1 MANPVRIVVLGAGY
15 GGVLTAK
22 KLAKKLG
29 KNGAAEVTL
38 IDKNTYHTMLTEL
51 HEVAAGRVPEESI
64 RLDLKTIF
72 KGRAVNVVQDNILKV
87 DLENKQLV
95 SEKATYSYDYLVLG
109 TGSKPTF
116 FGVKGA
122 ETHCFQL
129 WSYDDAVRLKE
140 HFLAQFRLASN
151 ESDPEV
157 RKELLRFVVV
167 GCGFTGVEMAG
178 ELAEW
183 VPRLCREYHVD
194 RGDVEVMAV
203 DVLPK
208 VLPIFPDNLIDK
220 AERHMK
226 KLGIKIHT
234 ATGVSEVGEDFAVI
248 TNLGKVK
255 TRTVIWT
262 AGIEGSDLAGGLALR
277 KEARHRV
284 VTNQYL
290 QAENHPEVFVVGD
303 NAYVIAGPENRLVP
317 QMVENAEHSAASVAG
332 NIALSVAGAPLKPY
346 APEFHGAMVCIG
358 GRYGVA
364 HLGLPGKFFG
374 LSGFFAM
381 FVKHFINIVYFLQ
394 VAGLAKCWSY
404 FKLEFFHVPDRRSF
418 VGGLISKATPNFWVV
433 PLRLFLGF
441 KWFEEGWAK
450 LPRLLADPSDI
461 FLIPAPIADGVS
473 AATQAAGEAMAQAAP
488 AVADATSAAT
498 QAAGEA
504 MAQAAPAAA
513 DVVAA
518 ATGAAQSGGG
528 EAASQWGAALPVP
541 DFISDITS
549 WTMGIFFHTA
559 DGGFTVLAQI
569 FQGGMILGELAV
581 GLCLMAGLFTLPA
594 SVVAVLMG
602 MMIWASGMAPV
613 EMLWYLAAAFATMG
627 GSGSVLGLD
636 YYVLPWLKTQWNRI
650 PLVRKWYLFID

>member
-1 MANPVRIVVLGAGY
+1 MANPTRIVVLGAGY

-22 KLAKKLG
+22 KLANKLG
-29 KNGAAEVTL
+29 KKGIAEITL
-38 IDKNTYHTMLTEL
+38 IDRNTYHTMLTEL

-64 RLDLKTIF
+64 RLDLKSIF
-72 KGRAVNVVQDNILKV
+72 RGRPVTVVQDNIQKV
-87 DLENKQLV
+87 DLEKRELV
-95 SEKATYSYDYLVLG
+95 SDTTTYPYDYLVLG

-122 ETHCFQL
+122 EAHCFQL
-129 WSYDDAVRLKE
+129 WSFDDAVRLKE
-140 HFLAQFRLASN
+140 HLLAQFRKASN
-151 ESDPEV
+151 ESDAEL
-157 RKELLRFVVV
+157 RRELLRFVVV
-167 GCGFTGVEMAG
+167 GCGFTGVEMVG

-194 RGDVEVMAV
+194 RSEVEVMAV

-208 VLPIFPDNLIDK
+208 VLPIFPDNLIAK
-220 AERHMK
+220 AEKRLK
-226 KLGIKIHT
+226 KLGVQIHT

-248 TNLGKVK
+248 TNLGTVK

-317 QMVENAEHSAASVAG
+317 QMVENAEHSAASVAH
-332 NIALSVAGAPLKPY
+332 NLTQAIAGAPLKPY
-346 APEFHGAMVCIG
+346 HPEFHGAMVCIG
-358 GRYGVA
+358 GGYGVA

-374 LSGFFAM
+374 LSGFLAM
-381 FVKHFINIVYFLQ
+381 FVKHLINMVYFFQ

-433 PLRLFLGF
+433 PLRLFLGY
-441 KWFEEGWAK
+441 KWFEEGITK

-461 FLIPAPIADGVS
+461 FLIPAPVTDGVS
-473 AATQAAGEAMAQAAP
+473 AASEWAGEAAAQAAP
-488 AVADATSAAT
+488 AVADATAAAT
-498 QAAGEA
+498 QAA
-504 MAQAAPAAA
+504 AQAAPAAA
-513 DVVAA
+513 EAVSA
-518 ATGAAQSGGG
+518 ATGAAAEGAA
-528 EAASQWGAALPVP
+528 EAVSQWGAALPVP
-541 DFISDITS
+541 GFISDITS
-549 WTMGIFFHTA
+549 WTMGLFFHTA
-559 DGGFTVLAQI
+559 DGGFTVLAQL
-569 FQGGMILGELAV
+569 FQGAMILGEVAV

-594 SVVAVLMG
+594 SVAAILMG
-602 MMIWASGMAPV
+602 LMIWASGMAPV
-613 EMLWYLAAAFATMG
+613 EMLWYLAAAVATMG